1 MNAVVLMLLAFILIT
16 FLTLGLIARQRRGA
30 GSEGFAFFLVGPVP
44 LFVRGGLSAVLLA
57 AFLVLVLLLL
67 AVA

>member
-16 FLTLGLIARQRRGA
+16 FLMLGLTARQRRGVR
-30 GSEGFAFFLVGPVP
+30 SEGFAFLLVGPVP
-44 LFVRGGLSAVLLA
+44 LFVRGGLAAVLLA
-57 AFLVLVLLLL
+57 SFLVLVLLLL